1 MAATTPTLQ
10 DRGYIPTGNG
20 CSYKTGIGHISRL
33 NYINIDNCAMNCDS
47 DPDCKSFSI
56 WNDQGSQNGF
66 KTCMLNSDKTSGKIT
81 NGDTC
86 GGFYNNGQS
95 YDKPTPQIVKDSNI
109 NFYTMNPIANGSGSK
124 TSQDS
129 NPSFHQQGH
138 DCGNKNNVNAWNGDH
153 NMPSTTFD
161 YYDGAGGA
169 MACVTPFVGAQACL
183 PGKVISTE
191 LPTYRATYTTS
202 WDTNASPL
210 KQIKCNYESLDPAYI
225 VSNWEHMD
233 PTIIPPEQQIL
244 AKQVYC
250 KSLDPAALAASN
262 CNDPGIFT
270 PSDYNTVMINACNS
284 VSDWTQLAPCLDSIA
299 GVVQNNDI
307 GNSNANNAVGM
318 IHKYC
323 RGGDGTNP
331 QSTTGHRSDPICS
344 CLNASDFGIPNP
356 NDNTHISCYDQP
368 AYAYPGC
375 NEVRNKTTDIKSL
388 FEVAPNVYNEVVAQ
402 VQDSGDLADSC
413 AIARSACQTGQT
425 SCILPYEPA
434 ANSKTYN
441 FNVCTFANS
450 IGKAVDSPIKQ
461 TCGIVDGS
469 ESSNSVST
477 INPTSGSST
486 SGSGTSG
493 SSTSPGSIFQTT
505 TMFFGKTIPTFV
517 IFIAIFILLCIC
529 SVAVRFF

>member
-1 MAATTPTLQ
+1 MATTPTLQ
-10 DRGYIPTGNG
+10 DRGYIPTGSG
-20 CSYKTGIGHISRL
+20 CSFYNPQIRHISRL

-56 WNDQGSQNGF
+56 WNDQGTQKNDGF
-66 KTCMLNSDKTSGKIT
+66 QSCMLNKDTTAGKI
-81 NGDTC
+81 NGAC
-86 GGFYNNGQS
+86 WFYKDGNS

-109 NFYTMNPIANGSGSK
+109 NFYTINTIANGSGSE
-124 TSQDS
+124 TSQD
-129 NPSFHQQGH
+129 NNASFHLQGH
-138 DCGNKNNVNAWNGDH
+138 DCGDKDNVGAWFNDH
-153 NMPSTTFD
+153 NMPSATHD
-161 YYDGAGGA
+161 YYDGDGGA
-169 MACVTPFVGAQACL
+169 HVCVTPFVGAQACL

-191 LPTYRATYTTS
+191 LPSDRVPYTTS
-202 WDTNASPL
+202 FHGDQSPV

-233 PTIIPPEQQIL
+233 PNIIPLEQQIL
-244 AKQVYC
+244 AKRVYC
-250 KSLDPAALAASN
+250 KSLDPAALAASK

-270 PSDYNTVMINACNS
+270 PSDYNTAMINACNS

-307 GNSNANNAVGM
+307 GNGNANNAVQM

-331 QSTTGHRSDPICS
+331 QSTTGHRSNPICS

-368 AYAYPGC
+368 AHDYPGC
-375 NEVRNKTTDIKSL
+375 NEVRDKTTDIKAL

-402 VQDSGDLADSC
+402 VQDSGDLAGSC

-450 IGKAVDSPIKQ
+450 IGKAVNSPIKQ

-469 ESSNSVST
+469 EITGSSTSVST

-486 SGSGTSG
+486 SGS
-493 SSTSPGSIFQTT
+493 STSSGSIFQTT
-505 TMFFGKTIPTFV
+505 NTISGKTIPTFV

-529 SVAVRFF
+529 SVAISV